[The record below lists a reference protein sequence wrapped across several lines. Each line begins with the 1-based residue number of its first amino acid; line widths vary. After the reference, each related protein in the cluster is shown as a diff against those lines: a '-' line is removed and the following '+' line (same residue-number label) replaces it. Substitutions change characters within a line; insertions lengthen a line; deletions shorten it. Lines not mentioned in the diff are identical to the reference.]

1 MNNKIL
7 IIEDDE
13 RLTQLIVT
21 YLSRFNYQVFSH
33 NRGDTAENAIN
44 QILPDLL
51 ILDVMLPGKSGFDIC
66 RDIRANYHGLI
77 LIMTANDDSIDEILG
92 LEIGADDY
100 LAKPVEPRLLLARV
114 RALLRRND
122 NAPTERI
129 DLNKTDTSLNEPDQ
143 SVTFGHLVINPSNRT
158 TTLNHQLL
166 DLTTSEFDL
175 LYLFANSH
183 GKILSRDHIFNQM
196 RGIDFDGTDR
206 SIDAKVSRLRRKL
219 LDDPDDPQYIKTV
232 RGKGYLFCPDG
243 ELD

>member
-1 MNNKIL
+1 MNEKIL

-21 YLSRFNYQVFSH
+21 YLSHYNYQVLSH
-33 NRGDTAENAIN
+33 SRGDSAEEIIY
-44 QILPDLL
+44 QQSPDLI

-66 RDIRANYHGLI
+66 RDIRANYAGLI

-100 LAKPVEPRLLLARV
+100 LAKPVEPRLLLARI
-114 RALLRRND
+114 RALLRRKESS
-122 NAPTERI
+122 TEKSEHNELVHEELI
-129 DLNKTDTSLNEPDQ
+129 FNKLI
-143 SVTFGHLVINPSNRT
+143 INPSNRT
-158 TTLNHQLL
+158 ATLNQQLL

-175 LYLFANSH
+175 LHFFANSS
-183 GKILSRDHIFNQM
+183 GQILSRDHIFNHM

-219 LDDPDDPQYIKTV
+219 LDDPDNPHYIKTV
-232 RGKGYLFCPDG
+232 RGKGYLFCREAKRG
-243 ELD
+243 ESD